1 LTVHG
6 TNSKYHEGCRCAE
19 CKQAHKLYERDR
31 RHRRSRG
38 ITERK
43 APALTA
49 VQDRKRSS
57 TFSVDRMLELAF
69 KRGLRVAE

>member
-1 LTVHG
+1 VTVHG

-19 CKQAHKLYERDR
+19 CKEAHRLYERDR
-31 RHRRSRG
+31 KYRRARG

-43 APALTA
+43 APAFTA

-69 KRGLRVAE
+69 RQRLRVAE